1 MVGRPQ
7 PTSDNS
13 VDLTRRYLAELGS
26 YPLLTAE
33 DEATLAQAIAEGRTA
48 ESKLADPG
56 ASWSRRERTKLQAA
70 VRGAAEARRRFIQSN
85 LRLVV
90 SIAKRYQTPSMSL
103 LDLIQEGNLGLM
115 RAVEKFDHRKG
126 FKFSTYATW
135 WIRQAIGRGI
145 ADKGRTIRLPS
156 HLMDTLATLSRSSSS
171 LLKALGREPTPAEL
185 SEDTGIPIDKV
196 QSALRAAPDLVSLS
210 AAVGDDGDHELGD
223 MLADPTSEAP
233 VRRGRGRHRTRRPP
247 LPARPARRAGAGD
260 PLVALRAR
268 RRPAADARRGRPA
281 LQPHPRA
288 HPSDR
293 GQGPDQ
299 AAPPVFGAAPAPGRR
314 ALALTRR
321 TTDAPGAARR
331 RPRRRPVSSP
341 ADRRP
346 RPPPAGAPPRRPC
359 GSRTWWRPDRPSPA
373 TDAPS
378 PSALDASAMSAE
390 TASCC
395 SAGSSPAANQRT
407 SRISGECGAA
417 DAGSTPAPGRAR
429 NTTSIRCGRLST
441 TTAGAPSSSTSRPT
455 SSPTSRRAQTATS
468 SRRLIN
474 PPGRPHPSR

>member
-48 ESKLADPG
+48 ESKLADPD
-56 ASWSRRERTKLQAA
+56 ATWSRRERTKLQAA

-156 HLMDTLATLSRSSSS
+156 HLMDTLATLSRSSST
-171 LLKALGREPTPAEL
+171 LLKALGREPSPAEL
-185 SEDTGIPIDKV
+185 AEDTGIPLDKV
-196 QSALRAAPDLVSLS
+196 RSALRAAPDLVSLS

-233 VRRGRGRHRTRRPP
+233 FDAAAAAIERDDLRSLLDQLDEREREILSLRFGLADDRPLTLDEVGRRFNLTRERIRQIE
-247 LPARPARRAGAGD
+247 AK
-260 PLVALRAR
+260 ALRKLR
-268 RRPAADARRGRPA
+268 
-281 LQPHPRA
+281 HP
-288 HPSDR
+288 
-293 GQGPDQ
+293 
-299 AAPPVFGAAPAPGRR
+299 
-314 ALALTRR
+314 TR
-321 TTDAPGAARR
+321 
-331 RPRRRPVSSP
+331 
-341 ADRRP
+341 
-346 RPPPAGAPPRRPC
+346 
-359 GSRTWWRPDRPSPA
+359 
-373 TDAPS
+373 
-378 PSALDASAMSAE
+378 
-390 TASCC
+390 
-395 SAGSSPAANQRT
+395 
-407 SRISGECGAA
+407 
-417 DAGSTPAPGRAR
+417 
-429 NTTSIRCGRLST
+429 
-441 TTAGAPSSSTSRPT
+441 
-455 SSPTSRRAQTATS
+455 
-468 SRRLIN
+468 SRRLKAYTELL
-474 PPGRPHPSR
+474 